1 MTTHLQQVINEGFQ
15 AFDSQEELDFYYWL
29 LEAQE
34 HGLISNIKY
43 QPETFMLS
51 NRVSLFYE
59 KQLKT
64 KVKECEHFLF
74 HPHFYT
80 PDFYFE
86 VVGSRLREFFT
97 ISKYTKNTQVWTDVK
112 GVFNRHNDAK
122 QFSMNC
128 KWMWQAYGIYIEKIV
143 PVKLFLKTWVSESCR
158 YTPQK
163 RQPVK
168 KYIGVPNIEGFLEER
183 K

>member
-1 MTTHLQQVINEGFQ
+1 MNMN
-15 AFDSQEELDFYYWL
+15 FDSQEEQDFYAWL

-59 KQLKT
+59 KRLKT
-64 KVKECEHFLF
+64 KVKECEHFLL
-74 HPHFYT
+74 HPHFYS

-86 VVGSRLREFFT
+86 IIDGRLNEFFT
-97 ISKYTKNTQVWTDVK
+97 ISKYTSNTQVWVDVK
-112 GVFNRHNDAK
+112 GVFNRFGDSK
-122 QFSMNC
+122 QFSINC
-128 KWMWQAYGIYIEKIV
+128 KWMFQAYGIYIEKIV
-143 PVKLFLKTWVSESCR
+143 PVKLFLKTFVPESCR
-158 YTPQK
+158 YTPK
-163 RQPVK
+163 KNQPVR
-168 KYIGVPNIEGFLEER
+168 KYIGVPTVKQFLEA